1 MEQNSKV
8 IAVTRYNNE
17 ELFQMMQS
25 LVPIPVQKIEGF
37 NDWIGAVKYLEHIL
51 SIPDV
56 DFIVNID
63 LDCFVVDWSQVE
75 SIIEVMDELGFTHA
89 GISDAEMLGRA
100 NDSPVVMNPFFNVFN
115 MKKIRNIPYYGEWSK
130 IYNQGYQ
137 IEWGKEGNYKHPF
150 TEPFNGIFN
159 WLFKYGIPIFLINRN
174 HKDGIS
180 VEAKFRGKPFAL
192 HSWYS
197 REFNHDEFHRQRII
211 NLYNDARNRNLGFER
226 SQTAAQDQPTIS
238 ESH

>member
-1 MEQNSKV
+1 MEQNGKV

-37 NDWIGAVKYLEHIL
+37 DDWIGAVKYLEHIL

-63 LDCFVVDWSQVE
+63 LDCFITDWSV
-75 SIIEVMDELGFTHA
+75 IDELISKIDGTSYTHL
-89 GISDAEMLGRA
+89 GISDAEMKGRE
-100 NDSPVVMNPFFNVFN
+100 NDSEVVMNPFFNVFN
-115 MKKIRNIPYYGEWSK
+115 MKAVKSLEYYGEWGK
-130 IYNQGYQ
+130 IYKQGYN
-137 IEWGKEGNYKHPF
+137 IKWSEIEGNYKQPF

-159 WLFKYGIPIFLINRN
+159 WLYEYGKAGFLENET
-174 HKDGIS
+174 HEDGIS
-180 VEAKFRGKPFAL
+180 VVAKFNGKPFAL

-197 REFNHDEFHRQRII
+197 REFNHDTFHRQRII
-211 NLYNDARNRNLGFER
+211 NLYEDAKNRNLGLKG
-226 SQTAAQDQPTIS
+226 SQ
-238 ESH
+238 